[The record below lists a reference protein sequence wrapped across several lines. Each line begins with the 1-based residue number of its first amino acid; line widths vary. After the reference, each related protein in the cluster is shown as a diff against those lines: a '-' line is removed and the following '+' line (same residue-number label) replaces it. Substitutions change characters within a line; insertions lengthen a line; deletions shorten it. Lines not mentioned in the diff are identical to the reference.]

1 MGSPVL
7 LRNICFDQSDCAEH
21 VDWIV
26 LHPSR
31 PRQVDAL
38 CLPLAQCV
46 TVTPIVSPLART
58 KAHRTLFLQGL
69 KEYFEVRTRLVKQGD
84 IIAIALDTDEDHLV
98 EQIHDKVGGAMS
110 YRYVSWLEL
119 RYSFNC

>member
-7 LRNICFDQSDCAEH
+7 LHNICFDQGECAEH

-31 PRQVDAL
+31 PPQLDPF

-46 TVTPIVSPLART
+46 TVTPVVSPLAKT
-58 KAHRTLFLQGL
+58 KALRSLFLQRL
-69 KEYFEVRTRLVKQGD
+69 KEYFEVSTRLIKQGD
-84 IIAIALDTDEDHLV
+84 IIAIALDTDDEYLA
-98 EQIHDKVGGAMS
+98 EQIHDKTSGTTS
-110 YRYVSWLEL
+110 YRYAS
-119 RYSFNC
+119 